1 MNTELYSIILDDLEK
16 RDANVIAF
24 VIETADGLQ
33 LISYK
38 NGVVNFLSEAVSDME
53 FNARLEGNLIR
64 PIARIGK
71 KNGK

>member
-1 MNTELYSIILDDLEK
+1 MSTELWKDIQDDLAK
-16 RDANVIAF
+16 RDAKMVAF

-38 NGVVNFLSEAVSDME
+38 NGVVHFLSEAVSDME

-71 KNGK
+71 KK

>member
-1 MNTELYSIILDDLEK
+1 MSTESWLDVQDDLEK
-16 RDANVIAF
+16 RDAKVIAF
-24 VIETADGLQ
+24 VIETANGLQ

-71 KNGK
+71 KND